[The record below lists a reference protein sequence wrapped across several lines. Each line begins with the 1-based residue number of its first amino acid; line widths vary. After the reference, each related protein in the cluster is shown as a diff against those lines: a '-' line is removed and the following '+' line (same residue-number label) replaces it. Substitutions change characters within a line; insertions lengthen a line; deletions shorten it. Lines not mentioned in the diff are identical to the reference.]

1 MRDCTFSCGNGMRDA
16 DVLCICNVSVEL
28 LELNSPTFLSA
39 T

>member
-1 MRDCTFSCGNGMRDA
+1 MRDVD